1 AGVQTP
7 AHSAH
12 YDCPIHF
19 CRHPLGAGLATG
31 ATLGLIA
38 KGETSVFSGRLDI
51 IIRKFRLFSVWLGIL
66 VWRCAIRRR
75 APGGFSVR
83 LDYAKN
89 STSRT
94 VLRSATT
101 TSLSPFLKGNHRRQH
116 LSTCLSICR
125 IWQR

>member
-1 AGVQTP
+1 MMISLCRSSNAGTLGALRLSYP
-7 AHSAH
+7 
-12 YDCPIHF
+12 F

-94 VLRSATT
+94 V
-101 TSLSPFLKGNHRRQH
+101 
-116 LSTCLSICR
+116 
-125 IWQR
+125 